1 MECKRGHSRIEQ
13 HVPAGACRGIARPN
27 GFEIGDEPGLQASN
41 SFPGANNLSRDCR
54 KFQPSRAAVSLRDL
68 ADRNRVEASRELKQG
83 EVGIFPDIFAH
94 PDALLIFMAVGFAAQ
109 LVDGALGMAY
119 GQISSTLL
127 ISMGVQP
134 KLASAG
140 VPAAETF
147 STTVSAASHVAHR
160 NVDWWLFFQIVVPG
174 VIGGVLGAYVLT
186 EVPAGTA
193 KPIVLAYLTALGLF
207 LFYRGVMHRHT
218 ERRPKVISP
227 LGLVGGFLDAAG
239 GGGWGAIVT
248 SNLLVQGSNPRK
260 TIGTV
265 NTAEFFLTITISA
278 TFIAALGWR
287 AFTVYT
293 LGLLIGG
300 VAAAPFG
307 AWIAKRVNP
316 DTLLTF
322 VGALLTLVST

>member
-1 MECKRGHSRIEQ
+1 MPELF
-13 HVPAGACRGIARPN
+13 A
-27 GFEIGDEPGLQASN
+27 D
-41 SFPGANNLSRDCR
+41 
-54 KFQPSRAAVSLRDL
+54 PS
-68 ADRNRVEASRELKQG
+68 
-83 EVGIFPDIFAH
+83 
-94 PDALLIFMAVGFAAQ
+94 ALLIFILIGFAAQ
-109 LVDGALGMAY
+109 LVDGALGMAF

-127 ISMGVQP
+127 IAKGVPPQ
-134 KLASAG
+134 LASAG
-140 VPAAETF
+140 VHAAETF
-147 STTVSAASHVAHR
+147 TTAVSAVSHVAHR
-160 NVDWWLFFQIVVPG
+160 NVDWRLFFRIVIPG

-186 EVPAGTA
+186 QLDAATA
-193 KPIVLAYLTALGLF
+193 KPFVLAYLTCLGLY

-218 ERRPKVISP
+218 ERRPKVVSP

-265 NTAEFFLTITISA
+265 NTAEFFLTVTISA
-278 TFIAALGWR
+278 TFIAALGWK

-300 VAAAPFG
+300 VLAAPFG

-316 DTLLTF
+316 DMLLTF
-322 VGALLTLVST
+322 VGALVTLTSCYGLYRALT